1 MGGLDEIFR
10 LKITT
15 HFRILCVANR
25 KGEVFKLVFNSAH
38 RNIDTPICN
47 VDLSPPKEPG
57 KPENAKTNAG
67 YEKFQALPKYSV
79 LRFQQILEE

>member
-1 MGGLDEIFR
+1 
-10 LKITT
+10 
-15 HFRILCVANR
+15 VANR

-67 YEKFQALPKYSV
+67 LQQTKFISGFANFLFPCNCTFIEV
-79 LRFQQILEE
+79 EHMGNRFP